1 MDTDMDICP
10 QVWLSRAV
18 WGLYFHKLGLNR
30 FICIPS
36 IVGMQGMKTLCILAA
51 SFVGEGRVG
60 TSFQPLGLFSSLILI
75 EGFSI
80 RLNYVLGCI
89 DLLFAPFHVEFH
101 QYLVISQCEYITR
114 NTRPNFLS
122 TSTLLESLHRQDQG
136 SRYADK
142 CSSYPLVQV
151 KDQPCFLLRL
161 EESFSPDQG

>member
-1 MDTDMDICP
+1 MDADMDICP

-101 QYLVISQCEYITR
+101 KYLVISQCEYITR

-136 SRYADK
+136 SRYADR

-151 KDQPCFLLRL
+151 KDQQCFLLRL
-161 EESFSPDQG
+161 DESFSPDQG